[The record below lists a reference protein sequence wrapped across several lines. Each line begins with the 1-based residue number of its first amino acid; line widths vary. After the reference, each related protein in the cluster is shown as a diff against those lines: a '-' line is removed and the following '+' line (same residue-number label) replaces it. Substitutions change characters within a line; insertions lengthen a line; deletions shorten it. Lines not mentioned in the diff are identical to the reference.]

1 MSTREYLYIKI
12 STLEKTMN
20 NSKYLLIDLLMSMGC
35 WSVHEADVEV
45 VNDCKEARAQ
55 RLKSVFTLR

>member
-1 MSTREYLYIKI
+1 
-12 STLEKTMN
+12 MN